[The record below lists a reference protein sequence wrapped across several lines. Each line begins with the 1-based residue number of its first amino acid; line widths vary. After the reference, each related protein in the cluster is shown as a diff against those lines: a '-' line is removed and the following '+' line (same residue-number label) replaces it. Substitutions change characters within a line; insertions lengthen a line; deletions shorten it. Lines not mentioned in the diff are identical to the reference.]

1 MTEPWTVNDRGA
13 YISVLL
19 VGSSVSLADAL
30 VIEGHPETEPDG
42 FRVRALPDQSRLVE
56 ALVAETPHVII
67 TTGDVD
73 ALPALL
79 AQPLEIRRRWL
90 HFDDV
95 PPIPALVEAV
105 LNAALATMTQP
116 DRFPETPL
124 VSVFTPL
131 YRTGEMRL
139 HRAHRSMVEQSYDNW
154 EWVLYDDSPDLE
166 TFRLASRLA
175 DADPRIRV
183 FRSDRNCGVI
193 GEVKRRACGLAR
205 GDILVEF
212 DHDDEMTDHCL
223 GDVVEAAALYPDAG
237 FFYTDC
243 AEIDTDSF
251 ASLTYPHG
259 WGMNYGSYRQ
269 ETYRDRTFT
278 VTNYPMINAATMR
291 HIVGVPN
298 HVRAWRRSAYLASG
312 GFSSEVPVADDY
324 ELIIRTFLV
333 TRIVHIHRFG
343 YIQHIDRSSASNTHR
358 VRNAEIQRLVR
369 LLRWRY
375 EDRIHA
381 RILELAGDDFM
392 YGPDGFDWDA
402 PRPDFATPLNYI
414 LQ

>member
-1 MTEPWTVNDRGA
+1 MSEPWTVHDRGA
-13 YISVLL
+13 FISVLL
-19 VGSSVSLADAL
+19 VGEAASLAESL

-42 FRVRALPDQSRLVE
+42 FRVRALPDPSRLVE
-56 ALVAETPHVII
+56 ALVAELPHVLI
-67 TTGDVD
+67 TTGDVAD
-73 ALPALL
+73 VPELL
-79 AQPLEIRRRWL
+79 RQPLEVRRRWL
-90 HFDDV
+90 HFDQA
-95 PPIPALVEAV
+95 PATPALVESV

-131 YRTGEMRL
+131 YRTGERL
-139 HRAHRSMVEQSYDNW
+139 HRAHRSLLEQTYDNW
-154 EWVLYDDSPDLE
+154 EWVLYDDSPELE
-166 TFRLASRLA
+166 TFRLASSLA
-175 DADPRIRV
+175 NSDPRIRV

-212 DHDDEMTDHCL
+212 DHDDELTDHCL
-223 GDVVEAAALYPDAG
+223 GDVVEAALLYPDAG

-251 ASLTYPHG
+251 ASLTYGPG
-259 WGMNYGSYRQ
+259 WGMSYGSYRQ
-269 ETYRDRTFT
+269 EAYRDRTFV

-312 GFSSEVPVADDY
+312 GFSGEIPVADDY

-333 TRIVHIHRFG
+333 TRIVHIQRFG

-381 RILELAGDDFM
+381 RILELAGEDFM
-392 YGPDGFDWDA
+392 YGPNGFDWEA
-402 PRPDFATPLNYI
+402 PRPDYATPLNYI
-414 LQ
+414 LR

>member
-1 MTEPWTVNDRGA
+1 MSEPWTVHDRGA
-13 YISVLL
+13 FISVLL
-19 VGSSVSLADAL
+19 VGEAASLAESL

-56 ALVAETPHVII
+56 ALVAELPHVLI
-67 TTGDVD
+67 TTGDVAAVPD
-73 ALPALL
+73 LL
-79 AQPLEIRRRWL
+79 AQPLEVRRRWL
-90 HFDDV
+90 HFDEA
-95 PPIPALVEAV
+95 PPAPALIEAV

-124 VSVFTPL
+124 LSVFTPL
-131 YRTGEMRL
+131 YRTGERL
-139 HRAHRSMVEQSYDNW
+139 HRAHRSLLEQSYDNW

-166 TFRLASRLA
+166 TFRLATSLA
-175 DADPRIRV
+175 NADPRIRV

-212 DHDDEMTDHCL
+212 DHDDELTDHCL
-223 GDVVEAAALYPDAG
+223 GDVVEAALLYPDAG

-251 ASLTYPHG
+251 ASLTYGEG

-269 ETYRDRTFT
+269 EHYRDRSFV

-298 HVRAWRRSAYLASG
+298 HVRAWRRSAYVAAG
-312 GFSSEVPVADDY
+312 GFSGEIPVADDY

-333 TRIVHIHRFG
+333 TRIVHIQRFG

-381 RILELAGDDFM
+381 RIVELAGEDFM
-392 YGPDGFDWDA
+392 YGPSGFDWDA
-402 PRPDFATPLNYI
+402 PRPDYATPLNYI
-414 LQ
+414 LR